1 MTKQKTRNRP
11 MGSRFFFFIATITN
25 LLLSCA
31 TPTEDPDLLKIALKS
46 NNSKIRNVMDS
57 LAKHELQVRYTRID
71 RIKDSIVFTDYN
83 FQVNDSNYFYP
94 ASTVKILTA
103 LLALEKLNEMDSLD
117 LYTQFYVEGDS
128 LETTFANEISKIFAV
143 SDNEANN
150 RLLEFLGQ
158 DQINKKLKD
167 KGIAPVRI
175 SHRLST
181 DNAFEVTT
189 RPLIVYL
196 NDTTLTWL
204 KPSVNKPPVPLTLN
218 RIKKGTAYYE
228 ENTLINEPFDF
239 SLKNYFP
246 ISAQNEVLKR
256 IIFPEQF
263 PKNGRFNLSPD
274 QHSFLLKAMSDPP
287 RKMGYDDM
295 DYYDGYCKFFMFGDS
310 RDTIPEYLKIYNK
323 VGNAYGT
330 ITDCAYIS
338 DSKNNVEFMLTA
350 TLLANENGIFNDNSY
365 EYEDI
370 GLPFLAQLGRE
381 IYNLEIAQKQRQ

>member
-1 MTKQKTRNRP
+1 
-11 MGSRFFFFIATITN
+11 
-25 LLLSCA
+25 
-31 TPTEDPDLLKIALKS
+31 
-46 NNSKIRNVMDS
+46 MDS
-57 LAKHELQVRYTRID
+57 LAQYELQVRYTRID
-71 RIKDSIVFTDYN
+71 RIKDSIIFTDYN
-83 FQVNDSNYFYP
+83 FQVKDSNYFYP

-103 LLALEKLNEMDSLD
+103 VLALEKLNQMDSLD

-158 DQINKKLKD
+158 DRINQSLKD
-167 KGIAPVRI
+167 KGIAAVRI

-181 DNAFEVTT
+181 ENAFEVTT
-189 RPLIVYL
+189 RPLIAYL
-196 NDTTLTWL
+196 NDTTTTWL
-204 KPSVNKPPVPLTLN
+204 KPSVNKPPVPLALN
-218 RIKKGTAYYE
+218 GIKKGTAYYE

-239 SLKNYFP
+239 SLKNYYP
-246 ISAQNEVLKR
+246 LSTQNEVLKR

-263 PKNGRFNLSPD
+263 PKNERFNLSPD
-274 QHSFLLKAMSDPP
+274 QHSFLLKAMSDLP
-287 RKMGYDDM
+287 KNMGYDEM
-295 DYYDGYCKFFMFGDS
+295 DYYDGYCKFFMFGDT
-310 RDTIPEYLKIYNK
+310 RDTIPKYLKIYNK

-330 ITDCAYIS
+330 ITDCAYIT
-338 DSKNNVEFMLTA
+338 DSKNDVEFMLAA
-350 TLLANENGIFNDNSY
+350 TLLANKNGVFNDNTY

>member
-1 MTKQKTRNRP
+1 MGRKFIFSIIVITTLLFSCGTRYEDP
-11 MGSRFFFFIATITN
+11 N
-25 LLLSCA
+25 LLRA
-31 TPTEDPDLLKIALKS
+31 ALAS
-46 NNSKIRNVMDS
+46 THSKIRRVMDS
-57 LAKHELQVRYTRID
+57 LAQYELQVLYTKID
-71 RIKDSIVFTDYN
+71 RIRDSVIFTDYN

-103 LLALEKLNEMDSLD
+103 VLTLEKLNEMDSLD
-117 LYTQFYVEGDS
+117 LYTHFYIEGDS

-158 DQINKKLKD
+158 DRINKSLKD

-181 DNAFEVTT
+181 ENAFEVTT

-196 NDTTLTWL
+196 NDTTITWL
-204 KPSVNKPPVPLTLN
+204 KPSMNKPAKPLALN
-218 RIKKGTAYYE
+218 SIKKGKGYYE
-228 ENTLINEPFDF
+228 ENNLINEPFDF

-246 ISAQNEVLKR
+246 LRAQNAVLKR

-263 PKNGRFNLSPD
+263 PKNERFNLSPN
-274 QHSFLLKAMSDPP
+274 QHRFLLKAMSDLP
-287 RKMGYDDM
+287 KNIGYNEM
-295 DYYDGYCKFFMFGDS
+295 DYYDGYCKFFMFGDT
-310 RDTIPEYLKIYNK
+310 RDTIPKYLKIYNK

-330 ITDCAYIS
+330 ITDFAYIK
-338 DSKNNVEFMLTA
+338 DNKNNVEFMLTA
-350 TLLANENGIFNDNSY
+350 TLLANKNGVFNDNIY
-365 EYEDI
+365 EYEKI

-381 IYNLEIAQKQRQ
+381 IYILELAKKQRK

>member
-1 MTKQKTRNRP
+1 
-11 MGSRFFFFIATITN
+11 
-25 LLLSCA
+25 
-31 TPTEDPDLLKIALKS
+31 
-46 NNSKIRNVMDS
+46 MDS
-57 LAKHELQVRYTRID
+57 LAQHELQIRYTQID
-71 RIKDSIVFTDYN
+71 RIKDSIIFTDYN

-103 LLALEKLNEMDSLD
+103 VLAIEKLNEMDSLD

-143 SDNEANN
+143 SDNDANN

-158 DQINKKLKD
+158 DRINQSLKD

-181 DNAFEVTT
+181 ENAFEVTT

-196 NDTTLTWL
+196 NDTTTAWL
-204 KPSVNKPPVPLTLN
+204 KPSVNKPPAPLALK
-218 RIKKGTAYYE
+218 RVKKGTAYYE
-228 ENTLINEPFDF
+228 DNTLINEPFDF

-256 IIFPEQF
+256 IVFPEQF
-263 PKNGRFNLSPD
+263 PKNERFRLSPD
-274 QHSFLLKAMSDPP
+274 QQSFLLKAMSDLP
-287 RKMGYDDM
+287 KNIGFDEME
-295 DYYDGYCKFFMFGDS
+295 YYDGYCKFFMYGDT
-310 RDTIPEYLKIYNK
+310 RDTIPEYIKIYNK

-330 ITDCAYIS
+330 ITDCAYII
-338 DSKNNVEFMLTA
+338 DHKNDVEFMLTA
-350 TLLANENGIFNDNSY
+350 TLIANNNGVFNDDSY
-365 EYEDI
+365 EYKET

-381 IYNLEIAQKQRQ
+381 IYNLEIVKKQRK

>member
-1 MTKQKTRNRP
+1 
-11 MGSRFFFFIATITN
+11 MGRRFFFFIIAIST
-25 LLLSCA
+25 LLSSCA
-31 TPTEDPDLLKIALKS
+31 TQTEDPDLLKMALAS
-46 NNSKIRNVMDS
+46 DNSKIRKVMDS
-57 LAKHELQVRYTRID
+57 LGQYELQVRYTQID
-71 RIKDSIVFTDYN
+71 RIKDSVIFRDYN

-103 LLALEKLNEMDSLD
+103 VLTLEKLNEMDSLD

-158 DQINKKLKD
+158 DRINKSLKD
-167 KGIAPVRI
+167 KGIIPVRI

-181 DNAFEVTT
+181 ENALEVTT

-196 NDTTLTWL
+196 NDTTISWL
-204 KPSVNKPPVPLTLN
+204 KPSVNKPPTPLTLN

-239 SLKNYFP
+239 SLKNYYP
-246 ISAQNEVLKR
+246 LSTQNEVLKR

-263 PKNGRFNLSPD
+263 PKNKRFDLSHN
-274 QHSFLLKAMSDPP
+274 QHSFLLKAMSDLP
-287 RKMGYDDM
+287 KKIGYDEM
-295 DYYDGYCKFFMFGDS
+295 DYYDGYCKFFMFGDT

-330 ITDCAYIS
+330 ITDCAYII
-338 DSKNNVEFMLTA
+338 DHKNNVEFMLTA
-350 TLLANENGIFNDNSY
+350 TLLANKNGVFNDNTY
-365 EYEDI
+365 EYEET

-381 IYNLEIAQKQRQ
+381 IYNLERTKKEQK

>member
-1 MTKQKTRNRP
+1 
-11 MGSRFFFFIATITN
+11 MGRRLF
-25 LLLSCA
+25 LLILAISTLLVSCTA
-31 TPTEDPDLLKIALKS
+31 RTEDPDLLKKALASS
-46 NNSKIRNVMDS
+46 NPKIRNVMDS
-57 LAKHELQVRYTRID
+57 LVQYELQIRYTRID
-71 RIKDSIVFTDYN
+71 RHRDSIIFTDYD

-103 LLALEKLNEMDSLD
+103 ILTLEKLNETDSLD

-150 RLLEFLGQ
+150 RLFEFLGQ
-158 DQINKKLKD
+158 DRINQRLTN
-167 KGIAPVRI
+167 KGITPVRI

-181 DNAFEVTT
+181 ENAYEVTT

-196 NDTTLTWL
+196 NDTTTSWS
-204 KPSVNKPPVPLTLN
+204 KPSINRPAVPLALN
-218 RIKKGTAYYE
+218 RIKKGTAHYE

-239 SLKNYFP
+239 SLKNYYP
-246 ISAQNEVLKR
+246 LSAQNEVLKR

-263 PKNGRFNLSPD
+263 PKDKRFNLSPE
-274 QHSFLLKAMSDPP
+274 QHRFLLKAMYELP
-287 RKMGYDDM
+287 KNIGYDAEE
-295 DYYDGYCKFFMFGDS
+295 YYDGYCKFFMFGDT

-330 ITDCAYIS
+330 ITDCAYIT
-338 DSKNNVEFMLTA
+338 DHKNKVEFMLTA
-350 TLLANENGIFNDNSY
+350 TILANRNGVFNDNNY
-365 EYEDI
+365 EYESI

-381 IYNLEIAQKQRQ
+381 IYDLEITKKQ

>member
-1 MTKQKTRNRP
+1 
-11 MGSRFFFFIATITN
+11 MGRRLF
-25 LLLSCA
+25 LLILAISTLLVSCTA
-31 TPTEDPDLLKIALKS
+31 RTEDPDLLKKALASS
-46 NNSKIRNVMDS
+46 NPKIRNVMDS
-57 LAKHELQVRYTRID
+57 LVQYELQIRYTRID
-71 RIKDSIVFTDYN
+71 RHRDSIIFTDYD

-103 LLALEKLNEMDSLD
+103 ILTLEKLNETDSLD

-150 RLLEFLGQ
+150 RLFEFLGQ
-158 DQINKKLKD
+158 DRINQRLTN
-167 KGIAPVRI
+167 KGITPVRI

-181 DNAFEVTT
+181 ENAYEVTT

-196 NDTTLTWL
+196 NDTTTSWS
-204 KPSVNKPPVPLTLN
+204 KPSINRPAVSLALN
-218 RIKKGTAYYE
+218 RIKKGTAHYE

-239 SLKNYFP
+239 TLKNYYP
-246 ISAQNEVLKR
+246 LSAQNEVLKR

-263 PKNGRFNLSPD
+263 PKDKRFNLSPE
-274 QHSFLLKAMSDPP
+274 QHRFLLKAMYELP
-287 RKMGYDDM
+287 KNIGYDAEE
-295 DYYDGYCKFFMFGDS
+295 YYDGYCKFFMFGDT

-330 ITDCAYIS
+330 ITDCAYIT
-338 DSKNNVEFMLTA
+338 DHKNKVEFMLTA
-350 TLLANENGIFNDNSY
+350 TILANRNGVFNDNNY
-365 EYEDI
+365 EYESI

-381 IYNLEIAQKQRQ
+381 IYDLEITKKQ

>member
-1 MTKQKTRNRP
+1 
-11 MGSRFFFFIATITN
+11 MGRRFFFHIIAITT
-25 LLLSCA
+25 LLFSCA
-31 TPTEDPDLLKIALKS
+31 TPIEDPDLLSMALAS
-46 NNSKIRNVMDS
+46 DNSKIRNVMDS
-57 LAKHELQVRYTRID
+57 LAQYELQVRYTRID
-71 RIKDSIVFTDYN
+71 RIKDSIIFTDYN
-83 FQVNDSNYFYP
+83 FQVKDSNYFYP

-103 LLALEKLNEMDSLD
+103 VLALEKLNEMDSLD

-158 DQINKKLKD
+158 DRINQSLKD
-167 KGIAPVRI
+167 KGIAAVRI

-181 DNAFEVTT
+181 ENAFEVTT
-189 RPLIVYL
+189 RPLIAYL
-196 NDTTLTWL
+196 NDTTTTWL
-204 KPSVNKPPVPLTLN
+204 KPSVNKPPVPLALN
-218 RIKKGTAYYE
+218 GIKKGMAYYE

-239 SLKNYFP
+239 SLKNYYP
-246 ISAQNEVLKR
+246 LSTQNEVLKR

-263 PKNGRFNLSPD
+263 PKNERFNLSPD
-274 QHSFLLKAMSDPP
+274 QHSFLLKAMSDLP
-287 RKMGYDDM
+287 KNMGYDEM
-295 DYYDGYCKFFMFGDS
+295 DYYDGYCKFFMFGDT
-310 RDTIPEYLKIYNK
+310 RDTIPKYLKIYNK

-330 ITDCAYIS
+330 ITDCAYIT
-338 DSKNNVEFMLTA
+338 DSKNHVEFMLAA
-350 TLLANENGIFNDNSY
+350 TLLANKNGVFNDNTY

>member
-1 MTKQKTRNRP
+1 
-11 MGSRFFFFIATITN
+11 
-25 LLLSCA
+25 
-31 TPTEDPDLLKIALKS
+31 
-46 NNSKIRNVMDS
+46 MDS
-57 LAKHELQVRYTRID
+57 LAQYELQVRYTRID
-71 RIKDSIVFTDYN
+71 RIKDSIIFTDYN
-83 FQVNDSNYFYP
+83 FQVKDSNYFYP

-103 LLALEKLNEMDSLD
+103 VLALEKLNQMDSLD

-158 DQINKKLKD
+158 DRINHSLKD
-167 KGIAPVRI
+167 KGIAAVRI

-181 DNAFEVTT
+181 ENAFEVTT
-189 RPLIVYL
+189 RPLIAYL
-196 NDTTLTWL
+196 NDTTTTWL
-204 KPSVNKPPVPLTLN
+204 KPSVNKPPVPLALN
-218 RIKKGTAYYE
+218 GIKKGTAYYE

-239 SLKNYFP
+239 SLKNYYP
-246 ISAQNEVLKR
+246 LSTQNEVLKR

-263 PKNGRFNLSPD
+263 PKNERFNLSPD
-274 QHSFLLKAMSDPP
+274 QHSFLLKAMSDLP
-287 RKMGYDDM
+287 KNMGYDEM
-295 DYYDGYCKFFMFGDS
+295 DYYDGYCKFFMFGDT
-310 RDTIPEYLKIYNK
+310 RDTIPKYLKIYNK

-330 ITDCAYIS
+330 ITDCAYIT
-338 DSKNNVEFMLTA
+338 DSKNDVEFMLAA
-350 TLLANENGIFNDNSY
+350 TLLANKNGVFNDNTY

>member
-1 MTKQKTRNRP
+1 
-11 MGSRFFFFIATITN
+11 MGRRFFFFIIAIST
-25 LLLSCA
+25 LLCSCA
-31 TPTEDPDLLKIALKS
+31 TQTEDPDLLKMALAS
-46 NNSKIRNVMDS
+46 DNSKIRNVMDS
-57 LAKHELQVRYTRID
+57 LAQYEIQVRYTQID
-71 RIKDSIVFTDYN
+71 RIKDSIIFRDYN

-103 LLALEKLNEMDSLD
+103 VLALEKLNEMDSLD

-158 DQINKKLKD
+158 DRINQSLKD
-167 KGIAPVRI
+167 KGIVPVRI

-181 DNAFEVTT
+181 ENALEVTT

-196 NDTTLTWL
+196 NDTTISWL
-204 KPSVNKPPVPLTLN
+204 KPSVNKPPVPLALN

-246 ISAQNEVLKR
+246 LSTQNEVLKR

-263 PKNGRFNLSPD
+263 PINERFNLSPD
-274 QHSFLLKAMSDPP
+274 QHSFLLRTMSDLP
-287 RKMGYDDM
+287 KNIGYDEM
-295 DYYDGYCKFFMFGDS
+295 DYYDGYCKFFMFGDT

-330 ITDCAYIS
+330 ITDCAYIV
-338 DSKNNVEFMLTA
+338 DHKYDVEFMLTA
-350 TLLANENGIFNDNSY
+350 TLLANKNGVFNDNTY
-365 EYEDI
+365 EYEEI

-381 IYNLEIAQKQRQ
+381 IYNLEIAKKQQK

>member
-1 MTKQKTRNRP
+1 
-11 MGSRFFFFIATITN
+11 MGRRFFFHIIAITT
-25 LLLSCA
+25 LLFSCA
-31 TPTEDPDLLKIALKS
+31 TPIEDPDLLSMALAS
-46 NNSKIRNVMDS
+46 DNSKIRNVMDS
-57 LAKHELQVRYTRID
+57 LAQYELQVRYTRID
-71 RIKDSIVFTDYN
+71 RIKDSIIFTDYN
-83 FQVNDSNYFYP
+83 FQVKDSNYFYP

-103 LLALEKLNEMDSLD
+103 VLALEKLNEMDSLD

-158 DQINKKLKD
+158 DRINQSLKD
-167 KGIAPVRI
+167 KGIAAVRI

-181 DNAFEVTT
+181 ENAFEVTT
-189 RPLIVYL
+189 RPLIAYL
-196 NDTTLTWL
+196 NDTTTTWL
-204 KPSVNKPPVPLTLN
+204 KPSVNKPPVPLALN
-218 RIKKGTAYYE
+218 GIKKGTAYYE

-239 SLKNYFP
+239 SLKNYYP
-246 ISAQNEVLKR
+246 LSTQNEVLKR

-263 PKNGRFNLSPD
+263 PKNERFNLSPD
-274 QHSFLLKAMSDPP
+274 QHSFLLKAMSDLP
-287 RKMGYDDM
+287 KNMGYDEM
-295 DYYDGYCKFFMFGDS
+295 DYYDGYCKFFMFGDT
-310 RDTIPEYLKIYNK
+310 RDTIPKYLKIYNK

-330 ITDCAYIS
+330 ITDCAYIT
-338 DSKNNVEFMLTA
+338 DSKNDVEFMLAA
-350 TLLANENGIFNDNSY
+350 TLLANKNGVFNDNTY

>member
-1 MTKQKTRNRP
+1 
-11 MGSRFFFFIATITN
+11 MGRRFFFHIIAITT
-25 LLLSCA
+25 LLFSCA
-31 TPTEDPDLLKIALKS
+31 TPIEDPDLLSMALAS
-46 NNSKIRNVMDS
+46 DNSKIRNVMDS
-57 LAKHELQVRYTRID
+57 LAQYELQVRYTRID
-71 RIKDSIVFTDYN
+71 RIKDSIIFTDYN
-83 FQVNDSNYFYP
+83 FQVKDSNYFYP

-103 LLALEKLNEMDSLD
+103 VLALEKLNKMDSLD

-158 DQINKKLKD
+158 DRINQSLKD
-167 KGIAPVRI
+167 KGIAAVRI

-181 DNAFEVTT
+181 ENAFEVTT
-189 RPLIVYL
+189 RPLIAYL
-196 NDTTLTWL
+196 NDTTTTWL
-204 KPSVNKPPVPLTLN
+204 KPSVNKPPVPLALN
-218 RIKKGTAYYE
+218 GIKKGTAYYE

-239 SLKNYFP
+239 SLKNYYP
-246 ISAQNEVLKR
+246 LSTQNEVLKR

-263 PKNGRFNLSPD
+263 PKNERFNLSPD
-274 QHSFLLKAMSDPP
+274 QHSFLLKAMSDLP
-287 RKMGYDDM
+287 KNMGYDEM
-295 DYYDGYCKFFMFGDS
+295 DYYDGYCKFFMFGDT
-310 RDTIPEYLKIYNK
+310 RDTIPKYLKIYNK

-330 ITDCAYIS
+330 ITDCAYIT
-338 DSKNNVEFMLTA
+338 DSKNHVEFMLAA
-350 TLLANENGIFNDNSY
+350 TLLANKNGVFNDNTY

>member
-1 MTKQKTRNRP
+1 
-11 MGSRFFFFIATITN
+11 MGRRLF
-25 LLLSCA
+25 LLILAISTLLVSCTA
-31 TPTEDPDLLKIALKS
+31 RIEDPDLLKKALASS
-46 NNSKIRNVMDS
+46 NPKIRTVMDS
-57 LAKHELQVRYTRID
+57 LDQYELQIRHTRID
-71 RIKDSIVFTDYN
+71 RHKDSIIFTDYD

-103 LLALEKLNEMDSLD
+103 ILTLEKLNETDSLD

-150 RLLEFLGQ
+150 RLFEFLGQ
-158 DQINKKLKD
+158 DRINQRLRN
-167 KGIAPVRI
+167 KGITPARI

-181 DNAFEVTT
+181 ENAYEVTT

-196 NDTTLTWL
+196 NDTTTSWS
-204 KPSVNKPPVPLTLN
+204 KPSINRPAVPLALN
-218 RIKKGTAYYE
+218 RIKKGTAHYE

-239 SLKNYFP
+239 SLKNYYP
-246 ISAQNEVLKR
+246 LSAQNEVLKR

-263 PKNGRFNLSPD
+263 PKDKRFNLSPE
-274 QHSFLLKAMSDPP
+274 QHRFLLKAMYELP
-287 RKMGYDDM
+287 KNIGYDAK
-295 DYYDGYCKFFMFGDS
+295 DYYDGYCKFFMFGDT

-330 ITDCAYIS
+330 VTDCAYIT
-338 DSKNNVEFMLTA
+338 DNKNNVEFMLTA
-350 TLLANENGIFNDNSY
+350 TLLTNRNGVFNDNNYGY
-365 EYEDI
+365 ESI

-381 IYNLEIAQKQRQ
+381 IYHLEIAKKQ

>member
-1 MTKQKTRNRP
+1 
-11 MGSRFFFFIATITN
+11 MGRRFFFHIIAITT
-25 LLLSCA
+25 LLFSCA
-31 TPTEDPDLLKIALKS
+31 TPIEDPDLLSMALAS
-46 NNSKIRNVMDS
+46 DNSKIRNVMDS
-57 LAKHELQVRYTRID
+57 LAQYELQVRYTRID
-71 RIKDSIVFTDYN
+71 RIKDSIIFTDYN
-83 FQVNDSNYFYP
+83 FQVKDSNYFYP

-103 LLALEKLNEMDSLD
+103 VLALEKLNEMDSLD

-158 DQINKKLKD
+158 DRINQSLKD
-167 KGIAPVRI
+167 KGIAAVRI

-181 DNAFEVTT
+181 ENAFEVTT
-189 RPLIVYL
+189 RPLIAYL
-196 NDTTLTWL
+196 NDTTTTWL
-204 KPSVNKPPVPLTLN
+204 KPSVNKPPVPLARN
-218 RIKKGTAYYE
+218 GIKKGTAYYE

-239 SLKNYFP
+239 SLKNYYP
-246 ISAQNEVLKR
+246 LSTQNEVLKR

-263 PKNGRFNLSPD
+263 PKNERFNLSPD
-274 QHSFLLKAMSDPP
+274 QHSFLLKAMSDLP
-287 RKMGYDDM
+287 KNMGYDEM
-295 DYYDGYCKFFMFGDS
+295 DYYDGYCKFFMFGDT
-310 RDTIPEYLKIYNK
+310 RDTIPKYLKIYNK

-330 ITDCAYIS
+330 ITDCAYIT
-338 DSKNNVEFMLTA
+338 DSKNDVEFMLAA
-350 TLLANENGIFNDNSY
+350 TLLANKNGVFNDNTY

>member
-1 MTKQKTRNRP
+1 
-11 MGSRFFFFIATITN
+11 MGKRFFLFITTIST
-25 LLLSCA
+25 LLFSCS
-31 TPTEDPDLLKIALKS
+31 TPTKNPDLLKMALSS

-57 LAKHELQVRYTRID
+57 LGQYELQIRYTQIERV
-71 RIKDSIVFTDYN
+71 RDSIIFRDHN

-103 LLALEKLNEMDSLD
+103 ILALEKLNEMDSLD

-128 LETTFANEISKIFAV
+128 LETTFANEISKIFAI

-150 RLLEFLGQ
+150 RLFEFLGQ
-158 DQINKKLKD
+158 DRINNSLKD
-167 KGIAPVRI
+167 KGIVPVRI

-189 RPLIVYL
+189 KPLIVYL
-196 NDTTLTWL
+196 NDTTTSWL
-204 KPSVNKPPVPLTLN
+204 PPSVNKPPAALALN
-218 RIKKGTAYYE
+218 KVKKGRAYYE
-228 ENTLINEPFDF
+228 ENIPINEPFDF
-239 SLKNYFP
+239 GLKNYFP
-246 ISAQNEVLKR
+246 ISSQNEVLKR

-263 PKNGRFNLSPD
+263 PKNEQFNLSAD
-274 QHSFLLKAMSDPP
+274 QRDFLLKAMSDLP
-287 RKMGYDDM
+287 KNIGYDEM
-295 DYYDGYCKFFMFGDS
+295 DYYDGYCKFFMFGDT

-330 ITDCAYIS
+330 ITDCAYVT

-350 TLLANENGIFNDNSY
+350 TLMANKNGIFNDNTY
-365 EYEDI
+365 EYETI

-381 IYNLEIAQKQRQ
+381 IHNLEIAQKQQK

>member
-1 MTKQKTRNRP
+1 
-11 MGSRFFFFIATITN
+11 
-25 LLLSCA
+25 
-31 TPTEDPDLLKIALKS
+31 
-46 NNSKIRNVMDS
+46 MDS
-57 LAKHELQVRYTRID
+57 LVQYELQIRYTRID
-71 RIKDSIVFTDYN
+71 RHRDSIIFTDYD

-103 LLALEKLNEMDSLD
+103 ILTLEKLNETDSLD

-150 RLLEFLGQ
+150 RLFEFLGQ
-158 DQINKKLKD
+158 DRINQRLTN
-167 KGIAPVRI
+167 KGITPVRI

-181 DNAFEVTT
+181 ENAYEVTT

-196 NDTTLTWL
+196 NDTTTSWS
-204 KPSVNKPPVPLTLN
+204 KPSINRPAVSLALN
-218 RIKKGTAYYE
+218 RIKKGTAHYE

-239 SLKNYFP
+239 SLKNYYP
-246 ISAQNEVLKR
+246 LSAQNEVLKR

-263 PKNGRFNLSPD
+263 PKDKRFNLSPE
-274 QHSFLLKAMSDPP
+274 QHRFLLKAMYELP
-287 RKMGYDDM
+287 KNIGYDAEE
-295 DYYDGYCKFFMFGDS
+295 YYDGYCKFFMFGDT

-330 ITDCAYIS
+330 ITDCAYIT
-338 DSKNNVEFMLTA
+338 DHKNKVEFMLTA
-350 TLLANENGIFNDNSY
+350 TILANRNGVFNDNNY
-365 EYEDI
+365 EYESI

-381 IYNLEIAQKQRQ
+381 IYDLEITKKQ